1 MMTSFGWTDWLSM
14 MGSFF
19 VVLGLLVATLLM
31 LKKMGPK
38 IGMSSGKRLKI
49 LEIQNLGARQKLILL
64 SVNQSQILVGVSA
77 SSMTRLGEF
86 SDSTD
91 SQSEVSSESS
101 DDSNLQQKDQSDG
114 IFSGILS
121 KVLKK

>member
-1 MMTSFGWTDWLSM
+1 MTSFGWTDWLSM

-86 SDSTD
+86 PDSTD
-91 SQSEVSSESS
+91 SQGEVSSESS

>member
-1 MMTSFGWTDWLSM
+1 MTSFGWTDWLSM

-19 VVLGLLVATLLM
+19 VVLGLLVPTLLM

-91 SQSEVSSESS
+91 SQGEVSSKFS

-121 KVLKK
+121 KVSKK

>member
-1 MMTSFGWTDWLSM
+1 MTSFGWTDWLSM

-91 SQSEVSSESS
+91 SQGEVSSKFS

-121 KVLKK
+121 KVSKK

>member
-1 MMTSFGWTDWLSM
+1 MTSFGWTDWLSM

-86 SDSTD
+86 SDSRD
-91 SQSEVSSESS
+91 SQGEVSSELS

>member
-91 SQSEVSSESS
+91 SQGEVSSEFS

>member
-1 MMTSFGWTDWLSM
+1 MTSFGWTDWLSM

-91 SQSEVSSESS
+91 SQGEVSSELS

>member
-1 MMTSFGWTDWLSM
+1 
-14 MGSFF
+14 
-19 VVLGLLVATLLM
+19 
-31 LKKMGPK
+31 
-38 IGMSSGKRLKI
+38 
-49 LEIQNLGARQKLILL
+49 
-64 SVNQSQILVGVSA
+64 
-77 SSMTRLGEF
+77 MTRLGEF

-91 SQSEVSSESS
+91 SQGEVSSESS

>member
-1 MMTSFGWTDWLSM
+1 MTSFGWTDWLSM

-91 SQSEVSSESS
+91 SQGEVSSKFS

>member
-91 SQSEVSSESS
+91 SQGEVSSESS

>member
-1 MMTSFGWTDWLSM
+1 MTSFGWTDWLSM

-91 SQSEVSSESS
+91 SQGEVSSESS

-121 KVLKK
+121 KVSKK

>member
-1 MMTSFGWTDWLSM
+1 MTSFGWTDWLSM

-91 SQSEVSSESS
+91 SQGEVSSESS